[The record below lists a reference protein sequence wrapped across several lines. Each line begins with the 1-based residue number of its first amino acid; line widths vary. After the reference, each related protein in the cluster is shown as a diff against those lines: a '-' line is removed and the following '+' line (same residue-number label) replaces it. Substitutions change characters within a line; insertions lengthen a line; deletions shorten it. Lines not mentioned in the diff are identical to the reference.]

1 MDTDEVIR
9 IFEEAGAFL
18 RGHFIL
24 SSGRRSPVF
33 FQKAL
38 IFSQPKLAERLSIAL
53 AEQVRESFGE
63 IDVVAG
69 PAVGGII
76 PSYELAR
83 QLGARAIYAERVDG
97 VLTFRRGF
105 SIETAERVLIAEDI
119 VTTGLSFKETVEALR
134 NLSGELMGG
143 VCYLDRSGG
152 EVDVGCKFIALA
164 SRKFPDYAPE
174 DIPSEMLSIEPV
186 KPGSRSLK

>member
-1 MDTDEVIR
+1 MDTDEVIQ

-53 AEQVRESFGE
+53 AERVRESFGK

-76 PSYELAR
+76 PSYELAK
-83 QLGARAIYAERVDG
+83 QLGARAIFAERVDG
-97 VLTFRRGF
+97 TLAFRRGF
-105 SIETAERVLIAEDI
+105 SIDSSERVLIAEDI
-119 VTTGLSFKETVEALR
+119 VTTGLSFKETVMALR
-134 NLSGELMGG
+134 KLSGQLVGG

-152 EVDVGCKFIALA
+152 DVDVGCEFIALA
-164 SRKFPDYAPE
+164 SKKFPDYAPD
-174 DIPSEMLSIEPV
+174 DIPPEMSRIKPE
-186 KPGSRSLK
+186 KPGSRSLN

>member
-53 AEQVRESFGE
+53 AERVRESFGE

-105 SIETAERVLIAEDI
+105 SIEAAERVLIAEDI
-119 VTTGLSFKETVEALR
+119 VTTGLSFSETVEALR
-134 NLSGELMGG
+134 NLSGQLMGG

-152 EVDVGCKFIALA
+152 EVDVGCEFIALA

-174 DIPSEMLSIEPV
+174 NIPSEMLSIEPE